1 MIFLN
6 LNGIFFLH
14 HREWGVLMSNFN
26 RIESTANRIRIAMN
40 IAHKKQIDIVRE
52 TGIDKGALSSY
63 LKGKYEPKQDVIH
76 KLAKALNVSEMWL
89 WGYDCPMERPKAQK
103 NNDALTDIV
112 VRLRTD
118 NEFFSIIEGLNQ
130 LDEVQLASVKQIVTA
145 FLSSKG

>member
-1 MIFLN
+1 
-6 LNGIFFLH
+6 
-14 HREWGVLMSNFN
+14 MSNFN
-26 RIESTANRIRIAMN
+26 RIESTANRIRTAMN
-40 IAHKKQIDIVRE
+40 KANKKQIDIVKE

-89 WGYDCPMERPKAQK
+89 WGYDCPMERTDMQK
-103 NNDALTDIV
+103 KNDALTDIV

-118 NEFFSIIEGLNQ
+118 NEFASIVEGISQ

-145 FLSSKG
+145 FLSTKG